1 MKWFLIIVFGV
12 LPLIGALFAV
22 RTILLIRHGVRV
34 AGTIIDYEVVESS
47 NGRTST
53 TAHYPIVRFTG
64 TDGKVHTVKMP
75 LSSPATTGKLGT
87 VIKIFYPHAKP
98 KAAQIERFGS
108 LWFFSLYFC
117 GPALAVGAFVGAHY
131 VWWRFFV

>member
-1 MKWFLIIVFGV
+1 MNWFLIIVFGI

-34 AGTIIDYEVVESS
+34 AGAIIDYEVVESS

-64 TDGKVHTVKMP
+64 TGGKVHTVKMT
-75 LSSPATTGKLGT
+75 LSSPATTGKLGA
-87 VIKIFYPHAKP
+87 VVKIIYPYAKP
-98 KAAQIERFGS
+98 QAAQIERFSS
-108 LWFFSLYFC
+108 LWFFPLFFC
-117 GPALAVGAFVGAHY
+117 GPTLAAGAFVGGHY